1 MHLESTTASLLAELF
16 VGLVAFSL
24 ASADLAIDLLHLAP
38 TRLPNWQWAFGR
50 ELKDRRAK
58 ETKPWHRLV
67 RQTFDVFILAVAV
80 SAAVA
85 VWLPFENTDAQV
97 KAVTV
102 AFGVGAL
109 AWILYLFSLH
119 HRGTKV

>member
-24 ASADLAIDLLHLAP
+24 ASADLAIDFLHVAP
-38 TRLPNWQWAFGR
+38 KRLPNWQRTFVRA
-50 ELKDRRAK
+50 LTDRRAK
-58 ETKPWHRLV
+58 ETKQWHRLV
-67 RQTFDVFILAVAV
+67 RQAIDVSILAVAV

-85 VWLPFENTDAQV
+85 VWLPFEQTEADV

-102 AFGVGAL
+102 VFGVGAL
-109 AWILYLFSLH
+109 AWILYLFALQ
-119 HRGTKV
+119 RGTKA